1 MIVTWGFFVKLHPF
15 YYFAMSYVFGFLSL
29 IFYFFS
35 PKRKNYSKLCSPAKI
50 GYKRGK
56 KKVGKN

>member
-1 MIVTWGFFVKLHPF
+1 MIATWGFFVKLHPF
-15 YYFAMSYVFGFLSL
+15 YYFVMSYVFGF
-29 IFYFFS
+29 FFTKKKS
-35 PKRKNYSKLCSPAKI
+35 YSKLCSPAKI